1 MSVLFLERPDGSPH
15 VVVLDGDLYRGLA
28 AGVEVRIVVLGAD
41 RRVRAAAQQV
51 LVNLEVP
58 VVLRQ
63 VRCSVERGEAAVVG
77 LVHRLRAVVDDVV
90 DHVELLVGGAEVDRP
105 AGAVVL
111 GPVVRVG
118 VHDELGLLGV
128 REAEA
133 GVEGEGLELGLRRVP
148 PGLCERRRR
157 DEGAR
162 GVRCVMLNDARAVT
176 VARRGRDGRGERGT
190 CVVAS
195 GGQIEIPSGTT
206 REDGATRRGIAAGR
220 AHSRVISRGMATI
233 GRRVAT
239 VAAGVRVRRRGRH

>member
-1 MSVLFLERPDGSPH
+1 M
-15 VVVLDGDLYRGLA
+15 
-28 AGVEVRIVVLGAD
+28 
-41 RRVRAAAQQV
+41 
-51 LVNLEVP
+51 
-58 VVLRQ
+58 
-63 VRCSVERGEAAVVG
+63 VG

-118 VHDELGLLGV
+118 VHDELSLLGV

-162 GVRCVMLNDARAVT
+162 GIRCVMLNDARAVT
-176 VARRGRDGRGERGT
+176 VARRGRDGRGERGRR
-190 CVVAS
+190 VVAS

-206 REDGATRRGIAAGR
+206 REDGATRRGIAAVARTHGSYR
-220 AHSRVISRGMATI
+220 AAWRRLGGAS
-233 GRRVAT
+233 RRVC
-239 VAAGVRVRRRGRH
+239 AGGGAVDTENERVRCGHEPAIHAR